1 MVRRFR
7 RITATIRRTVVKR
20 GFVVA
25 VAGAAIVVAG
35 MTGCSS
41 NKQCAGNTCQSTGTA
56 SAKLTIDGKDQTVPQ
71 PVTCQTSPQG
81 GQIAMGN
88 PSDVNNIMSAQ
99 FSPTDVQQMA
109 LILNSKKLIVQNGN
123 PMGGSAKMTKDGN
136 KYSFTGKAAE
146 APDPSNP
153 MNAMNTT
160 THDFTLAVTCP

>member
-1 MVRRFR
+1 
-7 RITATIRRTVVKR
+7 VKR

-25 VAGAAIVVAG
+25 VAGAALVVAG

-41 NKQCAGNTCQSTGTA
+41 GTKQCSGDTCQSTGKA
-56 SAKLTIDGKDQTVPQ
+56 SAKLTIDGNDQTVPQ

-88 PSDVNNIMSAQ
+88 PSDVNNVMSAQ

-109 LILNSKKLIVQNGN
+109 LILNGKKLLVQNGN

-146 APDPSNP
+146 MGGAPDPSNP
-153 MNAMNTT
+153 MAAMNPP
-160 THDFTLAVTCP
+160 THDFTLEVTCP

>member
-1 MVRRFR
+1 M
-7 RITATIRRTVVKR
+7 KR
-20 GFVVA
+20 GFVVG

-35 MTGCSS
+35 LTGCSSS

-71 PVTCQTSPQG
+71 PVTCQSSPQG

-88 PSDVNNIMSAQ
+88 AQDPNNLMSAQ
-99 FSPTDVQQMA
+99 FSATDVQQMA
-109 LILNSKKLIVQNGN
+109 LLLNGKKLIVQNGN

-146 APDPSNP
+146 MGAPPDLSNP
-153 MNAMNTT
+153 TAGPP
-160 THDFTLAVTCP
+160 THDFTMEVTCP

>member
-1 MVRRFR
+1 M
-7 RITATIRRTVVKR
+7 KR
-20 GFVVA
+20 GLVVA
-25 VAGAAIVVAG
+25 AAGAAIVVAG
-35 MTGCSS
+35 LTGCSSS
-41 NKQCAGNTCQSTGTA
+41 NKQCVGDTCQSSGKA

-88 PSDVNNIMSAQ
+88 PQDLNSVMIAQ
-99 FSPTDVQQMA
+99 FTPTDVQQIS
-109 LILNSKKLIVQNGN
+109 LFLSGKKLIVQNGN

-153 MNAMNTT
+153 MSAMNPS
-160 THDFTLAVTCP
+160 THDFSLEVTCP

>member
-1 MVRRFR
+1 
-7 RITATIRRTVVKR
+7 VKR

-41 NKQCAGNTCQSTGTA
+41 GTKQCSGDTCQSVGKA
-56 SAKLTIDGKDQTVPQ
+56 SAKLTIDGNDQTVPQ

-88 PSDVNNIMSAQ
+88 PSDANNVMSAQ

-109 LILNSKKLIVQNGN
+109 LILNGKKLMVQNGN

-136 KYSFTGKAAE
+136 NYTFTGKAAE
-146 APDPSNP
+146 MPDPSNP
-153 MNAMNTT
+153 MSAMTPT